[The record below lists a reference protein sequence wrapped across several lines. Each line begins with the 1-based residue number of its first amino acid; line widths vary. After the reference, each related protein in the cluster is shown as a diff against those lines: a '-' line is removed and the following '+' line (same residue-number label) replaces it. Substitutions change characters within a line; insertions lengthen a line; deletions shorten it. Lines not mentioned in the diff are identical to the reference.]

1 MLIFC
6 RFVSLDSAPIF
17 SGSLRKHEGF
27 VASYRPI
34 KRDYK
39 PVAARAQPRP
49 RWLLWFITGLAL
61 PLAIVA
67 VILPNQNQ
75 PPDLGARLESAIDS
89 AISAAP
95 SPVRM
100 SGQIDSAP
108 AKAAIATDIPPLV
121 AAPEPEVRRTL
132 LKVRSGDSLDI
143 LFRRNSLS
151 VADLTLIMED
161 KLAREFLRLL
171 KPGDEIIIR
180 HRGEQIVSLTREID
194 YSRYLEVTRN
204 NDTFHIDTHKYNLIS
219 KQAEVEGR
227 ITSSL
232 FASAAK
238 AGVSDTTIMN
248 LANIF
253 QWDIDFMLDIRHGD
267 EFHIIVEEL
276 WRDGKRVAEG
286 DILAAE
292 FVNQGEVFRGI
303 RYRDPDGNT
312 SYFAPDGRSLRQAFL
327 RAPLEFSRISSNF
340 NPNRR
345 HPILNTLRAHQGVDY
360 AAPNG
365 TPVKTAGDGKIIFRG
380 VKGGY
385 GNTIVVQHG
394 NNISTLYGHLSRFN
408 KQYQNGSRVRQG
420 AVIGYVGQSGLA
432 TGPHLHYEYRKNGVH
447 MNPRTVK
454 LPNAD
459 PISPSLKADFLR
471 TAAPLLAQLDSTP
484 PRLRKTAAIK
494 TADSKE
500 LLIALNA
507 DESQE

>member
-1 MLIFC
+1 M
-6 RFVSLDSAPIF
+6 
-17 SGSLRKHEGF
+17 
-27 VASYRPI
+27 ASYRPI

-39 PVAARAQPRP
+39 PVAAKAQPRP
-49 RWLLWFITGLAL
+49 RWLLWFITGLGL

-67 VILPNQNQ
+67 IILPNQNQ
-75 PPDLGARLESAIDS
+75 PANLGARVETALDS

-95 SPVRM
+95 SRDRKRKV
-100 SGQIDSAP
+100 QAP
-108 AKAAIATDIPPLV
+108 AKPVISAEIPPLV
-121 AAPEPEVRRTL
+121 AAPEPAIKRTVL
-132 LKVRSGDSLDI
+132 AVRSGDSLDI

-161 KLAREFLRLL
+161 ELAGEYLRLV
-171 KPGDEIIIR
+171 KPGDEIVVR
-180 HRGEQIVSLTREID
+180 HRGEKIVDLMREIN
-194 YSRYLEVTRN
+194 YSRYLKIIREEDKFRV
-204 NDTFHIDTHKYNLIS
+204 DTHKYKLTS
-219 KQAEVEGR
+219 RQAEVEGR

-238 AGVSDTTIMN
+238 AGVSDATIMN

-253 QWDIDFMLDIRHGD
+253 QWDVDFMLDIRQGD

-292 FVNQGEVFRGI
+292 FINQGEVFRGI
-303 RYRDPDGNT
+303 RYRDPDGHT
-312 SYFAPDGRSLRQAFL
+312 GYFAPDGRNLRQAFL

-385 GNTIVVQHG
+385 GNTIIVQHG
-394 NNISTLYGHLSRFN
+394 GNITTLYGHLSRFN
-408 KQYQNGSRVRQG
+408 KQHQNGSRVGQG
-420 AVIGYVGQSGLA
+420 DVIAYVGQSGLA

-447 MNPRTVK
+447 LNPRTVK

-471 TAAPLLAQLDSTP
+471 AAGPLIAQLDSTP
-484 PRLRKTAAIK
+484 SMLVKTAA
-494 TADSKE
+494 ASRD
-500 LLIALNA
+500 LLVARNP
-507 DESQE
+507 DGQKQ

>member
-1 MLIFC
+1 MKSWL
-6 RFVSLDSAPIF
+6 ST
-17 SGSLRKHEGF
+17 
-27 VASYRPI
+27 
-34 KRDYK
+34 RD
-39 PVAARAQPRP
+39 
-49 RWLLWFITGLAL
+49 
-61 PLAIVA
+61 
-67 VILPNQNQ
+67 
-75 PPDLGARLESAIDS
+75 
-89 AISAAP
+89 
-95 SPVRM
+95 
-100 SGQIDSAP
+100 
-108 AKAAIATDIPPLV
+108 
-121 AAPEPEVRRTL
+121 
-132 LKVRSGDSLDI
+132 
-143 LFRRNSLS
+143 
-151 VADLTLIMED
+151 
-161 KLAREFLRLL
+161 
-171 KPGDEIIIR
+171 
-180 HRGEQIVSLTREID
+180 EQIVNLTREID
-194 YSRYLEVTRN
+194 YSRYLQVTRDKDAFN
-204 NDTFHIDTHKYNLIS
+204 IETHKYNLTS
-219 KQAEVEGR
+219 KQAEAEGR

-385 GNTIVVQHG
+385 GNTIIVQHG
-394 NNISTLYGHLSRFN
+394 NNVSTLYGHLSRFN

-420 AVIGYVGQSGLA
+420 DS
-432 TGPHLHYEYRKNGVH
+432 YRVRR
-447 MNPRTVK
+447 PVRTC
-454 LPNAD
+454 N
-459 PISPSLKADFLR
+459 R
-471 TAAPLLAQLDSTP
+471 TAPALRIPQKRGAHESAH
-484 PRLRKTAAIK
+484 RKTAECRSHQPI
-494 TADSKE
+494 T
-500 LLIALNA
+500 
-507 DESQE
+507 ESRFSPHSSSFTCTTG

>member
-1 MLIFC
+1 M
-6 RFVSLDSAPIF
+6 
-17 SGSLRKHEGF
+17 
-27 VASYRPI
+27 ASYRPI

-39 PVAARAQPRP
+39 PVAPKAQPRP
-49 RWLLWFITGLAL
+49 RWLLWFITGLGL

-67 VILPNQNQ
+67 IIMPNQNQ
-75 PPDLGARLESAIDS
+75 TPGLGARVETAIDS

-95 SPVRM
+95 SRNRERKALSPTK
-100 SGQIDSAP
+100 P
-108 AKAAIATDIPPLV
+108 AVSQEIPPLV
-121 AAPEPEVRRTL
+121 AAPEPEIKRTVL
-132 LKVRSGDSLDI
+132 AVRSGDSLDL

-161 KLAREFLRLL
+161 KLAREYLRMV
-171 KPGDEIIIR
+171 KPGDEIVVR
-180 HRGEQIVSLTREID
+180 HRGENIVDLMREID
-194 YSRYLEVTRN
+194 YSRYLKVIRSEDKFRV
-204 NDTFHIDTHKYNLIS
+204 DTHKYKLTS
-219 KQAEVEGR
+219 RQAEVEGR

-238 AGVSDTTIMN
+238 AGVSDNTIMN

-253 QWDIDFMLDIRHGD
+253 QWDIDFMLDIRQGD

-303 RYRDPDGNT
+303 RYRDPDGHT
-312 SYFAPDGRSLRQAFL
+312 GYFAPDGHSLRQAFL

-365 TPVKTAGDGKIIFRG
+365 TPVKTAGEGKIIFRG

-385 GNTIVVQHG
+385 GNTIIVQHG
-394 NNISTLYGHLSRFN
+394 GSITTLYGHLSRFN
-408 KQYQNGSRVRQG
+408 KQFQNGSRVRQG
-420 AVIGYVGQSGLA
+420 DIIAYVGQSGLA

-447 MNPRTVK
+447 LNPRTVK
-454 LPNAD
+454 LPTAD

-471 TAAPLLAQLDSTP
+471 AAAPLLAQLDSTP
-484 PRLRKTAAIK
+484 PALVKTRAE
-494 TADSKE
+494 SRE
-500 LLIALNA
+500 LLVARNP
-507 DESQE
+507 DGRQE

>member
-1 MLIFC
+1 
-6 RFVSLDSAPIF
+6 
-17 SGSLRKHEGF
+17 

-39 PVAARAQPRP
+39 PVAAKAQPRP
-49 RWLLWFITGLAL
+49 RWLLWFITGLGL

-67 VILPNQNQ
+67 IILPNQNQ
-75 PPDLGARLESAIDS
+75 PPELGSRIESAIDS
-89 AISAAP
+89 AIKVA
-95 SPVRM
+95 PVRK
-100 SGQIDSAP
+100 P
-108 AKAAIATDIPPLV
+108 VRKPRAAVKPVVSEDIPPLV
-121 AAPEPEVRRTL
+121 AAPEPEIKRTIL
-132 LKVRSGDSLDI
+132 TVRSGDSLDI

-151 VADLTLIMED
+151 IADLTRIMED
-161 KLAREFLRLL
+161 KLAREYLRLVR
-171 KPGDEIIIR
+171 PGDEIVVR
-180 HRGEQIVSLTREID
+180 HRGEQIVSLIREID
-194 YSRYLEVTRN
+194 YSSFLKVSRK
-204 NDTFHIDTHKYNLIS
+204 NDQFSVDTHKYNLTS
-219 KQAEVEGR
+219 RQAEVEGR

-253 QWDIDFMLDIRHGD
+253 QWDIDFMLDIRQGD

-303 RYRDPDGNT
+303 RYRTPDGHTN
-312 SYFAPDGRSLRQAFL
+312 YFAPDGRNLQQAFL

-365 TPVKTAGDGKIIFRG
+365 TPVKTAGEGKIIFRG

-385 GNTIVVQHG
+385 GNTIIVQHAG
-394 NNISTLYGHLSRFN
+394 NITTLYGHLSRFN
-408 KQYQNGSRVRQG
+408 KQFQNGSRVRQG
-420 AVIGYVGQSGLA
+420 DVIAYVGQSGLA

-447 MNPRTVK
+447 LNPRTVK
-454 LPNAD
+454 LPNAE

-471 TAAPLLAQLDSTP
+471 TAAPLIAQLDRTP
-484 PRLRKTAAIK
+484 PTLVKNMADTSGTGAAN
-494 TADSKE
+494 TP
-500 LLIALNA
+500 LLARNPDA
-507 DESQE
+507 KGR

>member
-1 MLIFC
+1 M
-6 RFVSLDSAPIF
+6 
-17 SGSLRKHEGF
+17 
-27 VASYRPI
+27 ASYRPI

-49 RWLLWFITGLAL
+49 RWLLWFITGLGL

-67 VILPNQNQ
+67 LILPNQNR
-75 PPDLGARLESAIDS
+75 PPDLGVQIESAIDS

-95 SPVRM
+95 SRSSMPAHIRTT
-100 SGQIDSAP
+100 P
-108 AKAAIATDIPPLV
+108 AKPAISSDIPPLV
-121 AAPEPEVRRTL
+121 AAPQPEVRRTL

-171 KPGDEIIIR
+171 KPGDEIVVQ
-180 HRGEQIVSLTREID
+180 HRGEQIVNLTREID
-194 YSRYLEVTRN
+194 YSRYLQVTRDTN
-204 NDTFHIDTHKYNLIS
+204 KDTFNIDTHKYNLTS

-267 EFHIIVEEL
+267 EFHVIVEEL
-276 WRDGKRVAEG
+276 WRDGERVAEG

-292 FVNQGEVFRGI
+292 FVNQGEVFRGV

-312 SYFAPDGRSLRQAFL
+312 SYFTPDGRSLRQAFL

-365 TPVKTAGDGKIIFRG
+365 TPVRSAGDGKIIFRG

-385 GNTIVVQHG
+385 GNTIIVQHS
-394 NNISTLYGHLSRFN
+394 NNVSTLYGHLSRFN
-408 KQYQNGSRVRQG
+408 KRYQNGSRVPQG
-420 AVIGYVGQSGLA
+420 EVIGYVGQSGLA

-471 TAAPLLAQLDSTP
+471 TAAPLLAQLDGTP
-484 PRLRKTAAIK
+484 PRLRRATAKNAETNSSQLLVAINP
-494 TADSKE
+494 DD
-500 LLIALNA
+500 L
-507 DESQE
+507 QE